1 MTAYAVITRE
11 RTTDPEAL
19 ARYREKA
26 PLAREKHPVTPI
38 AFYGLHE
45 VLEGEHVEGVA
56 ILSFPTMAAARAWY
70 SSPEYQAA
78 LSHRIQGSVSS
89 VVLVAGTDE
98 PPEGASSHGLHDHG
112 NSAT

>member
-1 MTAYAVITRE
+1 MTAYAIVVRE
-11 RTTDPEAL
+11 RTTDADAL
-19 ARYREKA
+19 AQYREKA

-45 VLEGEHVEGVA
+45 VLEGEPVEGVA

-78 LSHRIQGSVSS
+78 LPHRIQGSVSH
-89 VVLVAGTDE
+89 VILVAGLDE
-98 PPEGASSHGLHDHG
+98 IPEDLANG
-112 NSAT
+112 